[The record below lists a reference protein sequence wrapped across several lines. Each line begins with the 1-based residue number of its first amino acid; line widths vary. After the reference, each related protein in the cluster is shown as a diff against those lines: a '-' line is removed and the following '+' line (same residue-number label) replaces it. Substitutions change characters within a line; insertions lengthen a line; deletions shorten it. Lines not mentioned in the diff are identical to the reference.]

1 MKNGRIFWFLA
12 VVLILSGCMLDSF
25 DYVESS
31 PQETGSLEV
40 TVAPVAPWVVT
51 DKPDASSSSSQV
63 IYKAILGIGKID
75 FELKTS
81 AGEEVVSWTT
91 IVSAFMS
98 TTDTITVPAGNDYVL
113 YAYVYNTVVSTTSP
127 VVSGSTSNIDVP
139 PDATVSVTITCLP
152 ISPTSTTE
160 GYWTSTYSLAT
171 GGEKWFLVSTPYMT
185 TRFHIRS
192 VSGDMDIY
200 IFNPDGTYTTYSNTS
215 TATESYVD
223 VPTPSN
229 PYYIGMW
236 GFSTGSGQVGW
247 TSTST
252 TTTGTLSI
260 TIQ

>member
-1 MKNGRIFWFLA
+1 MKNGSIFWFLA
-12 VVLILSGCMLDSF
+12 VVLILSGCMIDSS

-51 DKPDASSSSSQV
+51 DKQDASSSSSQV
-63 IYKAILGIGKID
+63 ISKAILGIGKID

-81 AGEEVVSWTT
+81 ANVLVDSWTV
-91 IVSAFMS
+91 IVSPDEFMS
-98 TTDTITVPAGNDYVL
+98 NTSNRIVPTGNDYVL
-113 YAYVYNTVVSTTSP
+113 YADVYNTVVSTTSP
-127 VVSGSTSNIDVP
+127 MVRGSASNIDVP
-139 PDATVSVTITCLP
+139 ADATVSVTVTCVP

-160 GYWTSTYSLAT
+160 GYWTSTYSLSEH
-171 GGEKWFLVSTPYMT
+171 GEKWFLVSTPYMT

-200 IFNPDGTYTTYSNTS
+200 IFNPDGTFTTYYNVS

-252 TTTGTLSI
+252 TGTLII

>member
-1 MKNGRIFWFLA
+1 MKNGSIFWFLA
-12 VVLILSGCMLDSF
+12 VVLILSGCMIDSS

-31 PQETGSLEV
+31 TQETGSLEV

-51 DKPDASSSSSQV
+51 DKQDASSSSSQV
-63 IYKAILGIGKID
+63 ISKAILGIGKID

-81 AGEEVVSWTT
+81 ANVLVDSWTT
-91 IVSAFMS
+91 IVSDFMS
-98 TTDTITVPAGNDYVL
+98 TTDTRTVPAGNDYVL

-127 VVSGSTSNIDVP
+127 TVSGSASNIDVSP
-139 PDATVSVTITCLP
+139 GATVSVTVTCLP

-160 GYWTSTYSLAT
+160 DYWTSTYSLST
-171 GGEKWFLVSTPYMT
+171 GGEKWFIVSTPYMT

-200 IFNPDGTYTTYSNTS
+200 IFNPDGTYTTYFNAS

-247 TSTST
+247 ASIIDP
-252 TTTGTLSI
+252 TGTLNI